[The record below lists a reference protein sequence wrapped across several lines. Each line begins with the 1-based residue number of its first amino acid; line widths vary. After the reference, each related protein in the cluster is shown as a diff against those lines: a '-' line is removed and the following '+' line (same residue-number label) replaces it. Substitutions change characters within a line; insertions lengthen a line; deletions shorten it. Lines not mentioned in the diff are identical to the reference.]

1 MVLDFCDKEAHSAKE
16 ILDYLDVSYQ
26 SKNIHRYILVLVEQ
40 DRLVPEDP
48 NKKRNVRY
56 MFLSNDLAGY
66 YNAHSQNAHP
76 GDERRRGV
84 NRGILIAV
92 RPSCRPGPLHTGN

>member
-40 DRLVPEDP
+40 GRLVPEDP

-56 MFLSNDLAGY
+56 LAGY
-66 YNAHSQNAHP
+66 HNAHFQNAHP
-76 GDERRRGV
+76 G
-84 NRGILIAV
+84 
-92 RPSCRPGPLHTGN
+92 

>member
-1 MVLDFCDKEAHSAKE
+1 MKE

-56 MFLSNDLAGY
+56 MV
-66 YNAHSQNAHP
+66 P
-76 GDERRRGV
+76 KK
-84 NRGILIAV
+84 
-92 RPSCRPGPLHTGN
+92 

>member
-40 DRLVPEDP
+40 GRLVPEDIRVSST
-48 NKKRNVRY
+48 K
-56 MFLSNDLAGY
+56 
-66 YNAHSQNAHP
+66 
-76 GDERRRGV
+76 ERRGAATQR
-84 NRGILIAV
+84 RYKKIAGSARLYRAIIV
-92 RPSCRPGPLHTGN
+92 RAECRNG